1 MSSKTFGENICKQ
14 SRIKKKKNTLKMKYL
29 LMKIDD
35 VVGDLL

>member
-14 SRIKKKKNTLKMKYL
+14 SRIKKKNTLKMKYS

>member
-1 MSSKTFGENICKQ
+1 LEKIFANKAGL
-14 SRIKKKKNTLKMKYL
+14 KKKNTLKMKYS